1 MFPKTKNYS
10 LNKTPKFMKQQQPG
24 ICKDKEET
32 PTGPGELPHYPKDF
46 PMSCQRGWPEMGRN
60 NKQ

>member
-1 MFPKTKNYS
+1 
-10 LNKTPKFMKQQQPG
+10 MKQQQPG
-24 ICKDKEET
+24 ICKGKEET
-32 PTGPGELPHYPKDF
+32 PTGPGELPRHPKDF